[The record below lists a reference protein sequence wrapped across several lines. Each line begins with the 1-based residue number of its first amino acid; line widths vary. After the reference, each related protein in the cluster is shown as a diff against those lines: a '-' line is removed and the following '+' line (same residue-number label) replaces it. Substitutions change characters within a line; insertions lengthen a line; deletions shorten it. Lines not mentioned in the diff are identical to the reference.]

1 MLKLSCL
8 DVDDD
13 EDLIFFHFPNN
24 CSLYV
29 GMFEKDKMYL
39 LNFWSEFLL
48 QEIVTDKMV
57 NVLILNMSEVWTL
70 GKYYFVS
77 RMM

>member
-48 QEIVTDKMV
+48 
-57 NVLILNMSEVWTL
+57 
-70 GKYYFVS
+70 
-77 RMM
+77 